1 MAGNDIAKIA
11 VGDSLK
17 TIVKSG
23 EVPTKKGLVGTLFER
38 QSALIQYNQLDPNS
52 PNAKELKVTLDS
64 LNTVLDKKLEAKPP
78 LYY

>member
-52 PNAKELKVTLDS
+52 PNA
-64 LNTVLDKKLEAKPP
+64 
-78 LYY
+78 